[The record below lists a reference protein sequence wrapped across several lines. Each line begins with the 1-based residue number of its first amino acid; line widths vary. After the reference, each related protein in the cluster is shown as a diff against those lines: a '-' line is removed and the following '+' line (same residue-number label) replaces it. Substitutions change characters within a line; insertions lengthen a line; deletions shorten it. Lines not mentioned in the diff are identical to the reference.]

1 MKTLKERIKQQKFN
15 SVAQEA
21 FLSIF
26 MTSTVLRDQFLNS
39 IKGSGITMAQYNIL
53 HILKGAY
60 PEGYPRYA
68 ISERMIERA
77 PDITRLID
85 RLIKRGLVERKQCQ
99 EDRRRSMAFITAEG
113 LKLLEELDQRVN
125 SFLRE
130 FEENTGAETLRQ
142 IVDMC
147 EVILLKY

>member
-1 MKTLKERIKQQKFN
+1 MNTLRERIKQQKFN

-26 MTSTVLRDQFLNS
+26 MTSTVLRDQFLKS

-60 PEGYPRYA
+60 PQGYPRYA

-85 RLIKRGLVERKQCQ
+85 RLIKRGLVERRQCQ
-99 EDRRRSMAFITAEG
+99 EDRRRSMAFITPAG
-113 LKLLEELDQRVN
+113 LELLKELDQQVDT
-125 SFLRE
+125 FLKE
-130 FEENTGAETLRQ
+130 FEANIGEETLQR
-142 IVDMC
+142 IITLC